1 MKKTLLSISVILG
14 LGAAAVAQTYTP
26 MASQGLPDGTLSA
39 AYSQDIVISNG
50 ASTSTVSLSD
60 LGLPAAVT
68 SLIPGGTPTSFSF
81 TVTSVSYTAEGLAAG
96 LASTTANVAAGGSGT
111 VSITGTPT
119 AAGTFAVDLTSS
131 TSGAADI
138 SALISALDGLP
149 FGAGSIALA
158 AAGITNPYTVP
169 APIPG
174 LFDEGS
180 YALEITTG
188 GSNSIAESNE
198 VFSLGLYP
206 NPTEGVSTLDVN
218 STVAGTATVEVY
230 SITGSLVQ
238 TSVKP
243 IRVGAN
249 RLTLD
254 FTSVPAGIYL
264 VKADINGHQALVRT
278 QKK

>member
-119 AAGTFAVDLTSS
+119 AAGTFAVDL
-131 TSGAADI
+131 DK
-138 SALISALDGLP
+138 
-149 FGAGSIALA
+149 ALA
-158 AAGITNPYTVP
+158 LSP
-169 APIPG
+169 ALPLFIP
-174 LFDEGS
+174 
-180 YALEITTG
+180 
-188 GSNSIAESNE
+188 
-198 VFSLGLYP
+198 
-206 NPTEGVSTLDVN
+206 
-218 STVAGTATVEVY
+218 
-230 SITGSLVQ
+230 
-238 TSVKP
+238 
-243 IRVGAN
+243 
-249 RLTLD
+249 
-254 FTSVPAGIYL
+254 
-264 VKADINGHQALVRT
+264 
-278 QKK
+278 